1 MSVARAGTGAG
12 LAKLMVGGKAQRHYR
27 RELAGAKLLTDQH
40 LPTPALVGQGWQ
52 EGEGGWLLFDWLDS
66 AKSLWES
73 WRSVEAEPVL
83 TDGQRG
89 VLCEALE
96 LIAGMHA
103 KAFGRRICI
112 LTTSSRPTV
121 SSTWSTAAV

>member
-1 MSVARAGTGAG
+1 MRLADLTVAGREPACPALVELSGEASLHVDSWLRILPGQRYVGRARWNGRQV

-83 TDGQRG
+83 TDGQR
-89 VLCEALE
+89 
-96 LIAGMHA
+96 
-103 KAFGRRICI
+103 
-112 LTTSSRPTV
+112 
-121 SSTWSTAAV
+121 